1 MLTSPAF
8 SQTRLCEADQY
19 YLYHPQTIQPL
30 LSKDNTLF
38 SRAITV
44 LPIVVHVVWNTEN
57 ENISQ
62 SAIEKQIDRLNLEF
76 NNPYTSRK
84 SLPEEFRPV
93 TGNPGIQFCLVRR
106 DPNGNPHSGIVRSQT
121 MVKNIGSARDGFGK
135 YLIHYNGTGQAAWN
149 PQRYINI
156 WIGKMENIFGRSTIG
171 GTQFPAEEDG
181 IVIDPTQ
188 VGVDFS
194 REVLGRTLVHEMGH
208 YLGLQH
214 LWGSRIDDCTEDD
227 GISDTPVQDGPY
239 FGCPVYPQRSCGNN
253 NMFMNFMDFVDDFC
267 MDLFTRGQVIRMHQT
282 LTNFRPG
289 LLVPREDCMSLIS
302 PVELSTIKYY
312 HQPSQQTLTVQAP
325 SNPAMPVYIEVSN
338 ILGQR
343 IYQQKW
349 EWVASA
355 QISTKSWLT
364 GIYLINLRYNKER
377 RTIKL
382 FIP

>member
-1 MLTSPAF
+1 
-8 SQTRLCEADQY
+8 
-19 YLYHPQTIQPL
+19 
-30 LSKDNTLF
+30 
-38 SRAITV
+38 
-44 LPIVVHVVWNTEN
+44 
-57 ENISQ
+57 
-62 SAIEKQIDRLNLEF
+62 
-76 NNPYTSRK
+76 
-84 SLPEEFRPV
+84 
-93 TGNPGIQFCLVRR
+93 
-106 DPNGNPHSGIVRSQT
+106 
-121 MVKNIGSARDGFGK
+121 
-135 YLIHYNGTGQAAWN
+135 
-149 PQRYINI
+149 
-156 WIGKMENIFGRSTIG
+156 
-171 GTQFPAEEDG
+171 
-181 IVIDPTQ
+181 
-188 VGVDFS
+188 
-194 REVLGRTLVHEMGH
+194 
-208 YLGLQH
+208 
-214 LWGSRIDDCTEDD
+214 
-227 GISDTPVQDGPY
+227 
-239 FGCPVYPQRSCGNN
+239 
-253 NMFMNFMDFVDDFC
+253 MNFMDFVDDFC